1 MKPVLAILIS
11 LLFSCSGEVVKRS
24 PTGEME
30 KTSEKSTFQGIK
42 KKILVLN
49 ISNETPYEGE
59 KLSET
64 TTSKLIFELDQSN
77 RFILNPNVENTFGTS
92 KEIYASGGAKLEQ
105 INVLAKNMGIYLV
118 VYGRVAEANIKEKSN
133 EIGVLSYTKMDT
145 HAELEI
151 RVFDVFSN
159 REVLNEKFKGLED
172 ASTFRKFS
180 SEDEGYL
187 EFRGQN
193 LNKGLSRAIDKAV
206 PKIVALADRLNWQG
220 RVAKVEGQSIYLN
233 SGRLTGLKIG
243 DTLSVVTSGNE
254 IFDPQSGAQLGL
266 TNGIVKATIEVVDF
280 FGEDGA
286 TANLLSGG
294 TIHEGDLVQ
303 YY

>member
-1 MKPVLAILIS
+1 MKPVLALLLV

-24 PTGEME
+24 PTGEFE
-30 KTSEKSTFQGIK
+30 KTTERSSFQGIK
-42 KKILVLN
+42 KKILVLD

-59 KLSET
+59 KLSQAT
-64 TTSKLIFELDQSN
+64 TEKLIFELDQSN
-77 RFILNPNVENTFGTS
+77 RFILNPNIENSFGTS
-92 KEIYASGGAKLEQ
+92 KEIYTSGGAKLEQ
-105 INVLAKNMGIYLV
+105 INVMAKSMGIYLV
-118 VYGRVAEANIKEKSN
+118 VYGRVAEANIKEKGN
-133 EIGVLSYTKMDT
+133 EIGVLSYTNMDT
-145 HAELEI
+145 QAELEI
-151 RVFDVFSN
+151 RVFDVFAN
-159 REVLNEKFKGLED
+159 REVLNEKFKGFED

-180 SEDEGYL
+180 SEDKEYA

-193 LNKGLSRAIDKAV
+193 LNKSLSRAIDKAV

-286 TANLLSGG
+286 LANLLSGG
-294 TIHEGDLVQ
+294 TIHEGDLVE